1 MAQKY
6 LKRFT
11 KDPDAILD
19 YRINWSL
26 WLANSGGDTIV
37 SAVSLPDSGITVVST
52 TNTTTTGTMRVSG
65 GTVDTDYLVT
75 MRVTLASGQKDDRS
89 LLFAVRQR

>member
-1 MAQKY
+1 MAKY
-6 LKRFT
+6 LKRFP

-37 SAVSLPDSGITVVST
+37 SAVSLPDPGITVVST
-52 TNTTTTGTMRVSG
+52 TRTTTSGTMRVSG
-65 GTVDTDYLVT
+65 GTDGTDYLIT
-75 MRVTLASGQKDDRS
+75 MRVTFASGQQDDRS
-89 LLFAVRQR
+89 LLFAVRSR